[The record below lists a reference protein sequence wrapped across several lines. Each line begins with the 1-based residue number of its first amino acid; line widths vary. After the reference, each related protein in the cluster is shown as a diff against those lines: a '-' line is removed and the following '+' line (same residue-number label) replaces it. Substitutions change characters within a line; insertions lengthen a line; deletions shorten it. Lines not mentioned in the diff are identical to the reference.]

1 MKVYLNS
8 IEKELSFSIKKII
21 KIHFAYW
28 NIYII
33 RILQFWLVF
42 SVFLLIYSLE
52 KNCYGVTE
60 WQDIPL
66 KSWENF
72 DQTVR
77 ILARFH
83 KNRGR
88 FYCTILGV
96 RWFVKFW
103 TWGRLNCCV
112 WKTFLLSLTR
122 RSAEFSYSQIFRH
135 IYTLQLSATVCLWTR

>member
-8 IEKELSFSIKKII
+8 IEKELSFSMKKII
-21 KIHFAYW
+21 KIHYFYW

-33 RILQFWLVF
+33 RILKFWLPF

-52 KNCYGVTE
+52 IFCCGVVTE

-72 DQTVR
+72 LSNGISSQTVR

-83 KNRGR
+83 TKRGI
-88 FYCTILGV
+88 FYWTTGASQVNCSTLLFWWWV
-96 RWFVKFW
+96 LRDTVKF
-103 TWGRLNCCV
+103 
-112 WKTFLLSLTR
+112 
-122 RSAEFSYSQIFRH
+122 SYEDF
-135 IYTLQLSATVCLWTR
+135 YYLPFYYLW